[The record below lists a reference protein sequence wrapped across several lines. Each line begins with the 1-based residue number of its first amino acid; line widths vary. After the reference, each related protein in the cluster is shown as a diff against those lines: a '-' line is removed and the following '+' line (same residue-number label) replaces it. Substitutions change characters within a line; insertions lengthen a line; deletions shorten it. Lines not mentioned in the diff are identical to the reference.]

1 MSARPFVLVTT
12 GRRAAAPH
20 TPVPGRVRPP
30 RPEVHLA
37 EPLIDAICAA
47 GGQPLLLPPT
57 PLDVAT
63 LAGLLERV
71 DAVVISGGAFDIHP
85 RHYGQPARGRVDSP
99 DEARTG
105 TELAL
110 IRAALDVDLPL
121 LGVCG
126 GMQAMAVA
134 TGGSLIQDIATELAE
149 SLPHEQP
156 GDPARPSHRV
166 DLSPGRLRELF
177 GASVEVNSTHH
188 QAVAHPG
195 AFTVTGR
202 APDGVVEAIELPGH
216 RFAVGVQWHP
226 ELLGQGALF
235 AGLVGR

>member
-1 MSARPFVLVTT
+1 MPARPFVLVTT

-37 EPLIDAICAA
+37 EPLIDAIVAA
-47 GGQPLLLPPT
+47 GGQPLLLPPVL
-57 PLDVAT
+57 PDVAT

-85 RHYGQPARGRVDSP
+85 RHYGQDAHGRLDAP
-99 DEARTG
+99 DDDRTG
-105 TELAL
+105 LELAL
-110 IRAALDVDLPL
+110 VRAALDLDLPL
-121 LGVCG
+121 LGLCG

-134 TGGSLIQDIATELAE
+134 TGGSLIQDIATELPA
-149 SLPHEQP
+149 SLPHEQAA
-156 GDPARPSHRV
+156 DPALPSHPV
-166 DLSPGRLRELF
+166 DLSPGRLRELL
-177 GASVEVNSTHH
+177 GPTVPVNSTHH
-188 QAVAHPG
+188 QAVADPG
-195 AFTVTGR
+195 VFTITGR

-235 AGLVGR
+235 AGVVRR